1 MSGLI
6 GDISS
11 MLGATGAAGIT
22 SAGKSNGY
30 DLSMED
36 FLQLMIVQLTS
47 QTIDDT
53 MDTSEMMNQMVQMQM
68 VTALAN
74 MTDISIQ
81 SYANSLVGQDVT
93 VGVVNGD
100 TLEERVIRV
109 MGSGT
114 YGGQQVIFGSDGKM
128 YYLSQIMAVGILPD
142 ENGRYDY
149 LGGTN
154 DPSEEESYD
163 YKVDD
168 ETTIKVYVGED
179 GQQGTEDD
187 WYYVTDEDGVTKK
200 VYVGAD
206 GKPGGSDDYWY
217 DDDGTKVPMTGE

>member
-217 DDDGTKVPMTGE
+217 DDDGTQGADT